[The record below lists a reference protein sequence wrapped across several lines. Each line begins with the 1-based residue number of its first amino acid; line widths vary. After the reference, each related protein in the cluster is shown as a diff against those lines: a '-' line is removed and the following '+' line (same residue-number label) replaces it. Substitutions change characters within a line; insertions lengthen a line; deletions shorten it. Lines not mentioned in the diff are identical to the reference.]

1 MAPKSSPRVSPSPQT
16 GKPKHRSVKKKT
28 IGEATSLATLQKVR
42 TAHVNEYTKVKN
54 TENGYRGY
62 IRRGKAFLAAQ
73 IEERKLHGEEI
84 CSQGILTSELAKAFD
99 NPPNQYS
106 AKALELFIVQKC
118 FADGLGKS
126 TAEGIHGAFVRYWD
140 VMCVLLIKSQN

>member
-1 MAPKSSPRVSPSPQT
+1 M
-16 GKPKHRSVKKKT
+16 KKKT
-28 IGEATSLATLQKVR
+28 IGEAASLATLQKVR
-42 TAHVNEYTKVKN
+42 TAHVDAYTKVKN

-62 IRRGKAFLAAQ
+62 IRRGKAFLTAQ
-73 IEERKLHGEEI
+73 IVERKLHGEEI
-84 CSQGILTSELAKAFD
+84 CSQGIPTLELAKAFD

-126 TAEGIHGAFVRYWD
+126 TAEGIHGAFARYWD
-140 VMCVLLIKSQN
+140 AM